1 MDLERL
7 CLDRLGMSLDQVAEY
22 ILRKAEPPGAGTPD
36 GSKRK
41 TERRSHMRT
50 LYHKKKIRARAAALI
65 LVGGV
70 LLGGSVLGGRDTARA
85 VENEPTQVGFLL
97 IAGQVPQTEEPRHPV
112 LTFRASD
119 PARCVG
125 IEAPEIEEKS
135 EPVEVPVEA
144 APWWT
149 EEELEL
155 LACTIYCEAGS
166 DSISDETR
174 LMVGQVVINR
184 VNSPDYPDTIYDVL
198 TQRGQYGRFFWTGV
212 VWPSRAGR
220 SVEAHAVE
228 RAYDCAERV
237 LGGEW
242 LLPTDVIYQAG
253 FVQGREIVASAPGFY
268 FCR

>member
-1 MDLERL
+1 MK
-7 CLDRLGMSLDQVAEY
+7 Y
-22 ILRKAEPPGAGTPD
+22 FYYN
-36 GSKRK
+36 KRS
-41 TERRSHMRT
+41 RF
-50 LYHKKKIRARAAALI
+50 AQGAAALI
-65 LVGGV
+65 LAGGI
-70 LLGGSVLGGRDTARA
+70 LLGGALWPRA
-85 VENEPTQVGFLL
+85 EAADSEPEQVGFLL
-97 IAGQVPQTEEPRHPV
+97 VAGMAPQTEEPRHPV
-112 LTFRASD
+112 LTFRGVD
-119 PARCVG
+119 PALCVG
-125 IEAPEIEEKS
+125 IEAPEEDVPEED
-135 EPVEVPVEA
+135 A
-144 APWWT
+144 HWWT

-184 VNSPDYPDTIYDVL
+184 VNSPDYPDTIEEVL

-220 SVEAHAVE
+220 ALEAHAVE

-253 FVQGREIVASAPGFY
+253 FVQGREIVAQAPGFY

>member
-1 MDLERL
+1 MNY
-7 CLDRLGMSLDQVAEY
+7 SY
-22 ILRKAEPPGAGTPD
+22 ILP
-36 GSKRK
+36 
-41 TERRSHMRT
+41 RRRWYTQQRS
-50 LYHKKKIRARAAALI
+50 IRRAAAALI
-65 LVGGV
+65 LAGGI
-70 LLGGSVLGGRDTARA
+70 LLGGALWPRA
-85 VENEPTQVGFLL
+85 EAADSEPEQVGFLL
-97 IAGQVPQTEEPRHPV
+97 VAGQVPQTEEPRHPV
-112 LTFRASD
+112 LTFRGVD
-119 PARCVG
+119 PALCVG
-125 IEAPEIEEKS
+125 IEAPEIEP
-135 EPVEVPVEA
+135 EPEPQET

-174 LMVGQVVINR
+174 LMVGQVVLNR
-184 VNSPDYPDTIYDVL
+184 VNSTDYPGTIEEVL
-198 TQRGQYGRFFWTGV
+198 TQRGQYGRFHWTGV

-242 LLPTDVIYQAG
+242 LLPTDVIYQAA
-253 FVQGREIVASAPGFY
+253 FVQGREIVAQAPGFY

>member
-1 MDLERL
+1 M
-7 CLDRLGMSLDQVAEY
+7 
-22 ILRKAEPPGAGTPD
+22 T
-36 GSKRK
+36 
-41 TERRSHMRT
+41 TRT
-50 LYHKKKIRARAAALI
+50 LYQKKRNCARAAALI
-65 LVGGV
+65 LAGGV

-85 VENEPTQVGFLL
+85 VENEGPSVLGYLVIPGRALEEKPVRTHDKRTAVKAPERVEIIEENGPSQSALPTAL
-97 IAGQVPQTEEPRHPV
+97 PV
-112 LTFRASD
+112 SGASQ
-119 PARCVG
+119 
-125 IEAPEIEEKS
+125 EAPEED
-135 EPVEVPVEA
+135 

-253 FVQGREIVASAPGFY
+253 FVQGREIVAQAPGFY

>member
-1 MDLERL
+1 MT
-7 CLDRLGMSLDQVAEY
+7 M
-22 ILRKAEPPGAGTPD
+22 K
-36 GSKRK
+36 
-41 TERRSHMRT
+41 T
-50 LYHKKKIRARAAALI
+50 LYHKKRNRARAAALI
-65 LVGGV
+65 LAGGV

-85 VENEPTQVGFLL
+85 VEDEGPSILGYLVIPAKLR
-97 IAGQVPQTEEPRHPV
+97 EEKPV
-112 LTFRASD
+112 HDKRTVCKAERVEIVEEESPSQPPAAAALPEGASQ
-119 PARCVG
+119 
-125 IEAPEIEEKS
+125 EAPE
-135 EPVEVPVEA
+135 EA
-144 APWWT
+144 TPWWT

-174 LMVGQVVINR
+174 LMVGQVVLNR
-184 VNSPDYPDTIYDVL
+184 VNSPDYPGTIEKVL

-220 SVEAHAVE
+220 PVEAHAVE

-242 LLPTDVIYQAG
+242 LLPTDVIYQAA
-253 FVQGREIVASAPGFY
+253 FVQGREIVAQAPGFY

>member
-1 MDLERL
+1 MKY
-7 CLDRLGMSLDQVAEY
+7 SQFKY
-22 ILRKAEPPGAGTPD
+22 NKKLRFTQG
-36 GSKRK
+36 
-41 TERRSHMRT
+41 
-50 LYHKKKIRARAAALI
+50 AAALI
-65 LVGGV
+65 AGAV
-70 LLGGSVLGGRDTARA
+70 LLGGALWPRAEA
-85 VENEPTQVGFLL
+85 VENEGSSVMGYLVIPGRALEEKPVRTHDKRL
-97 IAGQVPQTEEPRHPV
+97 ITKEAERVEIVEEKGPSQSLRDSSPHMGSQG
-112 LTFRASD
+112 AA
-119 PARCVG
+119 AR
-125 IEAPEIEEKS
+125 EEDAPEED
-135 EPVEVPVEA
+135 

-184 VNSPDYPDTIYDVL
+184 VNHPDYPGTIEEVL
-198 TQRGQYGRFFWTGV
+198 TQRGQYGRFHWTGV

-220 SVEAHAVE
+220 AVEAHAVE

-253 FVQGREIVASAPGFY
+253 FVQGREIVAQAPGFY